1 VAAAAPVAPV
11 ALGRCDSYGNEVTA
25 ALGRMF
31 DQIGGLG
38 RLVKGKTV
46 AVKVNLTGNADS
58 RMGFIPIGCTTW
70 THPAV
75 IAATVHLLG
84 REGAQWIRLLESPW
98 KSAEPIEEVTIDY
111 RKVSGRPGA
120 PRT

>member
-1 VAAAAPVAPV
+1 MAAAAPVAPV

-46 AVKVNLTGNADS
+46 AVKVNLTGNADG

-84 REGAQWIRLLESPW
+84 RAGAQRIRLLESPW